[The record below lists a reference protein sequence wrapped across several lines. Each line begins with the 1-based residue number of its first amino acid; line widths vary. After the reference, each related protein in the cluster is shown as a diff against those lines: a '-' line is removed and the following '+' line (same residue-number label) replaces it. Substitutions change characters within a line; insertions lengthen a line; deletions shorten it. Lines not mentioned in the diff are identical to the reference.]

1 MDRFTDHICNYLQG
15 FQLRKRLNDEEKY
28 PTLKFVTRIVMQ
40 GMGDATLILENI
52 SHLEL
57 KDCLYVL

>member
-1 MDRFTDHICNYLQG
+1 M
-15 FQLRKRLNDEEKY
+15 
-28 PTLKFVTRIVMQ
+28 RIVMQ